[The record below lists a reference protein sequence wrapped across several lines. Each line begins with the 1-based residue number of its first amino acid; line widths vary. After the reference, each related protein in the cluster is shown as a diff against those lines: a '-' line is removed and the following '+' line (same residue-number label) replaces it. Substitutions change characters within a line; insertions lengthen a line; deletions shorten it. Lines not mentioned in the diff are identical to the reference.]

1 MENLIIQP
9 KSVLETLKEFYVG
22 KQLKVY
28 VKNIPNSYI
37 HNLASWTLKP
47 IKGYTDTIIV
57 DIVDV
62 FEEYGSYEEERYFEL
77 YTYSPEKDIHH
88 RFRLENH

>member
-28 VKNIPNSYI
+28 VKNIQNS
-37 HNLASWTLKP
+37 HFCWTLEP
-47 IKGYTDTIIV
+47 IKGYSDTIIV

-62 FEEYGSYEEERYFEL
+62 FEEYVSYEEERYFEL

-88 RFRLENH
+88 RFRLSNY